1 MTITEM
7 IKDHKRDKLIISFI
21 PLCKKLA
28 RQYNVDVGVAFETLI
43 KSVSTLIKTQQLKK
57 PITYIYYCVKFACIH
72 YASENYI
79 IRIPRTSKVKFKP
92 RYSKEDLISEIPD
105 LINDELTYKILLSC
119 FPKIDQKILL
129 ERMDG
134 YSLKKKA
141 KK

>member
-79 IRIPRTSKVKFKP
+79 IRIPRTSNVKFKLD
-92 RYSKEDLISEIPD
+92 RVKKLTKIKKELLVEGKIGIREIKRV
-105 LINDELTYKILLSC
+105 I
-119 FPKIDQKILL
+119 
-129 ERMDG
+129 
-134 YSLKKKA
+134 
-141 KK
+141 